1 LRFNW
6 LLSSFCYKKV
16 TLEHLAPQLS
26 LDWTVT
32 NLSLAQPPGPGVALE
47 TRVFTLLHCLLSFA
61 TTDIT
66 GACGRVD
73 WARPARKLLEEIF
86 GLSEPCFLI
95 SKLRMML
102 SSSV

>member
-1 LRFNW
+1 M
-6 LLSSFCYKKV
+6 

-32 NLSLAQPPGPGVALE
+32 NLSLAQPPGPGVVLE
-47 TRVFTLLHCLLSFA
+47 TM
-61 TTDIT
+61 

-73 WARPARKLLEEIF
+73 WARPARKHLEEIF
-86 GLSEPCFLI
+86 GLSELYFLI
-95 SKLRMML
+95 SKLRLML